1 MTITYPEVQISGTA
15 EEICA
20 VLQCLML
27 NVADGVLREEMHRV
41 AEAM

>member
-27 NVADGVLREEMHRV
+27 NMAGVV
-41 AEAM
+41 TKPKNKP